1 MDMLRFQLTTRANF
15 EKLIALD
22 PSSLTDLHRAARF
35 LYLQRTAFGGKVA
48 GRTFGVTTTGPAR
61 FDVSKL
67 GPILEAIHERL
78 APVSIERLP
87 WAQFV
92 RRYDRPG
99 TLFYLDPPYYECEN
113 DYGRGMFERSEFVH
127 MAELLAT
134 IEGRF
139 LLSLNDRPEVREIFA
154 GFTIEP
160 VQTAYTIAG
169 NGRCA
174 PAAEVLISNA
184 S

>member
-1 MDMLRFQLTTRANF
+1 MT
-15 EKLIALD
+15 
-22 PSSLTDLHRAARF
+22 
-35 LYLQRTAFGGKVA
+35 
-48 GRTFGVTTTGPAR
+48 
-61 FDVSKL
+61 
-67 GPILEAIHERL
+67 
-78 APVSIERLP
+78 IERLP

-113 DYGRGMFERSEFVH
+113 DYGRGMFARSEFVE

-160 VQTAYTIAG
+160 AQTTYTLAG
-169 NGRCA
+169 NGRAA
-174 PAAEVLISNA
+174 PAAELLISNA
-184 S
+184 Q